1 MKSEIIIA
9 ALGALLT
16 GCATQAP
23 KHVLFVGMDGMSG
36 RSFQEGVAAPN
47 IRALA
52 ERGSWTWRAR
62 SILPSSSAPNWASI
76 FQCSGPELT
85 GFVKWDTKEPVVPPP
100 VTDANGRYP
109 DFVARFRA
117 ANPSAKIGLAYEWDG
132 IAHVLDTNAC
142 SFVRQGDCTETA
154 VREYIGSARPDLMVV
169 IFDRPD
175 HTGHAKGWES
185 PEYRAEV
192 TRLDGF
198 LGELLAAYG
207 KAGML
212 DDTVVVVTS
221 DHGGIDRKHE
231 AATLNEME
239 RPLVIA
245 GPGIRRNREIGPGT
259 LTTDTGA
266 TMARLL
272 GVEPPET
279 WTGRDIGEIFE

>member
-62 SILPSSSAPNWASI
+62 SILPASSAPNWASV

-142 SFVRQGDCTETA
+142 SFVRQGDCTEAA
-154 VREYIGSARPDLMVV
+154 VRVIRRPPNRPPKKTSVATGAPDGSDSPAVTTGLPHGATETPSGIPLRTAPSADRLPVFGRSERFHTVRSTRPV
-169 IFDRPD
+169 
-175 HTGHAKGWES
+175 
-185 PEYRAEV
+185 
-192 TRLDGF
+192 
-198 LGELLAAYG
+198 
-207 KAGML
+207 
-212 DDTVVVVTS
+212 
-221 DHGGIDRKHE
+221 
-231 AATLNEME
+231 
-239 RPLVIA
+239 RPL
-245 GPGIRRNREIGPGT
+245 PIRST
-259 LTTDTGA
+259 LVLSELRAKSDGWKSTERTTV
-266 TMARLL
+266 MSSS
-272 GVEPPET
+272 
-279 WTGRDIGEIFE
+279 